1 MERSAVSYVRLGK
14 SLRKCRRS
22 IRPSYSRKDLAA
34 CILSEPVCQ
43 GIFPPS
49 IQRPDDLVPI
59 IKELEAHGTWTLSPS
74 LLDPFLEASVNCLAA
89 GCHPDL
95 LTEYAAIIV
104 ETTIVDLDSGYRT
117 IIDHY
122 LPQQSNPS
130 ENEEDENEEGDDDDD
145 KGND

>member
-1 MERSAVSYVRLGK
+1 MSHVRLGE
-14 SLRKCRRS
+14 SLRKCRRF
-22 IRPSYSRKDLAA
+22 IRPPYSQKDLAA

-43 GIFPPS
+43 GLFPSS

-59 IKELEAHGTWTLSPS
+59 IKELEAHGTWTLPPS

-89 GCHPDL
+89 ACHPNL

-104 ETTIVDLDSGYRT
+104 ETTIADLDSGYRT

-122 LPQQSNPS
+122 LPQQGNPS
-130 ENEEDENEEGDDDDD
+130 ETEDEEKTDEDGEDDDDNH
-145 KGND
+145 ND